1 MTRAEIARS
10 AAPRNAKRPTCPHL
24 LRSLPAG
31 REVRDRLN
39 ADLSD
44 MVCSEE
50 RGSVTAAE
58 AVLKLLFKLI
68 YERVRDRRVLS
79 ELHRELALTLGPRSE
94 DVRVCEH
101 L

>member
-1 MTRAEIARS
+1 MTRAELARS
-10 AAPRNAKRPTCPHL
+10 EAPRNAKRPTCPHL

-39 ADLSD
+39 VDLSD
-44 MVCSEE
+44 IECSEE

-58 AVLKLLFKLI
+58 AILELLFELI
-68 YERVRDRRVLS
+68 YERVRDRGVLS
-79 ELHRELALTLGPRSE
+79 ELHRELALTLGSRAE
-94 DVRVCEH
+94 DVRVREH